1 MGATGDCDGT
11 KYLLVGYFKLIVAV
25 VGLAVIVGFPPGG
38 SGIGATGDNEG
49 ATNV

>member
-1 MGATGDCDGT
+1 MVLG
-11 KYLLVGYFKLIVAV
+11 VAL
-25 VGLAVIVGFPPGG
+25 VGLAVNVGLAVSVGFPPGG